1 MHKIKEID
9 MLNPSFY
16 SNPNIVVDLYDYDI
30 GKMFDRLSDPEIINI
45 ANMLDDKKLSR
56 VIPKS
61 KKKLHILEIL
71 PERRRSLLN
80 EMDIFFLKK
89 IVKLDNNN
97 YNFLSTE
104 KREMLDDVIDYGNYY
119 MSFYITDKFNKC
131 YIDETKEEIL
141 SHMVYRTNYLFI
153 TDRDNKYLGM
163 AKISDY
169 IKDFD
174 LNRAMKKS
182 YPVFSKKDRV
192 SEFFIINEK
201 YHLEGYPI
209 LDKHGKLYG
218 VIDYRGIEDLVN
230 EELIDDYY
238 KLAGFTDIERYNV
251 KDNISLQKRLP
262 WQFISLI
269 LSFLLSIMLTG
280 FFERTNYPVL
290 FIWIVPVLY
299 IAGVCASNSLGATV
313 RILEHKR
320 LKFKERNK
328 LVRHEFEK
336 GLVIGIVSAIIVF
349 VVFYFYQQI
358 THRAII
364 ETQFFTTDAL
374 LISLIMALIYLVTIF
389 EATSIGVLVPVIIS
403 RLKYDFSIA
412 SMPFISTITDIVSSF
427 IFFGFSYIVFHFI

>member
-9 MLNPSFY
+9 MLTPSFY

-30 GKMFDRLSDPEIINI
+30 GKMFDRLSDSEIINI
-45 ANMLDDKKLSR
+45 ASMLDDKKLSR

-141 SHMVYRTNYLFI
+141 SHMVYRTNYLFV

-192 SEFFIINEK
+192 SEFFIIN
-201 YHLEGYPI
+201 
-209 LDKHGKLYG
+209 
-218 VIDYRGIEDLVN
+218 
-230 EELIDDYY
+230 
-238 KLAGFTDIERYNV
+238 
-251 KDNISLQKRLP
+251 
-262 WQFISLI
+262 
-269 LSFLLSIMLTG
+269 
-280 FFERTNYPVL
+280 
-290 FIWIVPVLY
+290 
-299 IAGVCASNSLGATV
+299 
-313 RILEHKR
+313 
-320 LKFKERNK
+320 
-328 LVRHEFEK
+328 
-336 GLVIGIVSAIIVF
+336 
-349 VVFYFYQQI
+349 
-358 THRAII
+358 
-364 ETQFFTTDAL
+364 
-374 LISLIMALIYLVTIF
+374 
-389 EATSIGVLVPVIIS
+389 
-403 RLKYDFSIA
+403 
-412 SMPFISTITDIVSSF
+412 
-427 IFFGFSYIVFHFI
+427 